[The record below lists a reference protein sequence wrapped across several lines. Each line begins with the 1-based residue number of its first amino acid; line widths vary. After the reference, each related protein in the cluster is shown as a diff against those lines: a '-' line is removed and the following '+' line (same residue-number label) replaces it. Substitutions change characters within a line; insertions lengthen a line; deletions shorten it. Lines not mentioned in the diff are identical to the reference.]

1 MTVLTICNHKGGTG
15 KTTSAIHIAAG
26 LGLSGYRVLVIDLD
40 PQSFLTR
47 ALGVEEPEQV
57 RSSLMLFQDEVP
69 LGEVEPISLKG
80 FDLLPS
86 SSVLTKLM
94 RRLNKPTDVFWAKE
108 AIRNGLDYDI
118 VLFDTA
124 AAITVYSLNAL
135 VASQY
140 VVIPVTPEY
149 QPVIGAEQTYQTA
162 TMVKE
167 RLNPELHLPLFLFT
181 QVDARKRNHHRYRR
195 YFRKRYSDQVM
206 ETVIRTNASLATS
219 YSDGTTVF
227 EHDPYSRGA
236 RDYANATDELLT
248 HINATQAASTRQ
260 DEGEEPA
267 LDAAQDRP
275 ARENPTH
282 EDSGDVDSTLEE
294 SAREVREWAEETS
307 RESQPEPHHTLPTND
322 VPAKDTHDDLSE
334 FNNRSDLNA

>member
-1 MTVLTICNHKGGTG
+1 MTILSICNHKGGTG
-15 KTTSAIHIAAG
+15 KTTTAIHLAAG

-69 LGEVEPISLKG
+69 LAEVEPVGLKG
-80 FDLLPS
+80 FDMLPS

-108 AIRNGLDYDI
+108 ALQRELDYDI

-135 VASQY
+135 VASQH
-140 VVIPVTPEY
+140 VIIPVTPEY

-162 TMVKE
+162 SMVRT
-167 RLNPELHLPLFLFT
+167 RLNPDLELPLFLFT

-195 YFRKRYSDQVM
+195 YFRKRYSNQVM
-206 ETVIRTNASLATS
+206 DTVIRTNAALATS

-236 RDYANATDELLT
+236 RDYANATDELLA
-248 HINATQAASTRQ
+248 HISRIDAVGTANEQPGSGAAENGAHAETASETPVYAERSR
-260 DEGEEPA
+260 EGEE
-267 LDAAQDRP
+267 Q
-275 ARENPTH
+275 ARTR
-282 EDSGDVDSTLEE
+282 G
-294 SAREVREWAEETS
+294 
-307 RESQPEPHHTLPTND
+307 
-322 VPAKDTHDDLSE
+322 
-334 FNNRSDLNA
+334 